1 MLKEQIKTVKN
12 FNEFTLK
19 EKSSEFI
26 AKVYPVESEQQ
37 ALDEIQNIRK
47 KYFDAT
53 HHCFAYRI
61 NYDLSKFSDDG
72 EPKGTAG
79 IRILNAIDHFD
90 LIDVLVIVVRYFGG
104 TKLGVGPLGKAYYS
118 SSIGV
123 LSQSQIVKLNL
134 YQLIEITSDFSNIN
148 HVHRLIN
155 QYSAIISSSDFNDK
169 AIINC
174 LIKPS
179 LIDKIAYELT
189 NLSSGQIV
197 IKVKNEYKYQ

>member
-37 ALDEIQNIRK
+37 ALDELQNIRK

-118 SSIGV
+118 ASIGV

>member
-37 ALDEIQNIRK
+37 ALDELQNIRK

-104 TKLGVGPLGKAYYS
+104 TKLGVGPLGKAYYNA
-118 SSIGV
+118 SIGV

>member
-1 MLKEQIKTVKN
+1 MLNEQIKTVKN

-26 AKVYPVESEQQ
+26 AKVYPVESEQK
-37 ALDEIQNIRK
+37 ALDELQNIRK

-118 SSIGV
+118 ASIGV

>member
-12 FNEFTLK
+12 FNEFILK

-37 ALDEIQNIRK
+37 ALDELQNIRK

-104 TKLGVGPLGKAYYS
+104 TKLGVGPLGKAYYNA
-118 SSIGV
+118 SIGV